1 MLAAT
6 RQSGRAALSKR
17 PAHDLHRHQEALHR
31 AGRDCVMRQPSPAE
45 LAKQLDADT
54 QRLTERLTRGEGR
67 FAAIEDK
74 LDRLIEA
81 VSSIPAIQA
90 DLAAVKKD
98 AAETKEIVE
107 AWAAVKTMGKF
118 LKWASGVIAALAA
131 IGAAIKV
138 SAIHFLR

>member
-1 MLAAT
+1 
-6 RQSGRAALSKR
+6 
-17 PAHDLHRHQEALHR
+17 
-31 AGRDCVMRQPSPAE
+31 MRQPSHAD
-45 LAKQLDADT
+45 LAARLEADT
-54 QRLTERLTRGEGR
+54 QKLTERLTRGDER

-118 LKWASGVIAALAA
+118 LKWASGIIAAVTA
-131 IGAAIKV
+131 IGVAIKV
-138 SAIHFLR
+138 SVVHLIR

>member
-1 MLAAT
+1 
-6 RQSGRAALSKR
+6 
-17 PAHDLHRHQEALHR
+17 
-31 AGRDCVMRQPSPAE
+31 MRQPSHAD
-45 LAKQLDADT
+45 LAAQLQADT
-54 QRLTERLTRGEGR
+54 QQFSERLTRGEER
-67 FAAIEDK
+67 FSAIEDK

-107 AWAAVKTMGKF
+107 AWSAVKTMGKF
-118 LKWASGVIAALAA
+118 LKWASGVVAALAT

-138 SAIHFLR
+138 SAIHFVR